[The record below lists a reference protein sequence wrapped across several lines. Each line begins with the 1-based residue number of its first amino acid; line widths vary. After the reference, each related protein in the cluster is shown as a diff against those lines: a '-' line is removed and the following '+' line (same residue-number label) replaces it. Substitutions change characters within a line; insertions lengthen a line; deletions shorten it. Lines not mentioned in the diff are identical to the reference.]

1 MTIQIIL
8 QILNSI
14 INKFQILLKV
24 LNFFQNFPRL
34 WSLTQ
39 DPNVVL
45 TEKRFHKLDL
55 VRSGSSAFV
64 KGISVNNA
72 PNGVNFERGTKKEFA
87 KALGLKE
94 TDDFHVT
101 VLSNSFFY

>member
-72 PNGVNFERGTKKEFA
+72 PIGIIFERGE
-87 KALGLKE
+87 
-94 TDDFHVT
+94 
-101 VLSNSFFY
+101 N